1 MDVRPEGT
9 GHRPARNPQPS
20 WPPAITSVEAAVGG
34 DRQALHQIL
43 ADGYP
48 RMVGFFVGIGL
59 NRHEA
64 EELAA
69 ESSLMVVTSI
79 ARLRSPQAFEAWFWA
94 IARNR
99 LRTTFRK
106 RRIPR
111 PVDAEISPAT
121 PEEHVIIRDEHLRIR
136 QAMETL
142 SARDREL
149 LWLREVEEL
158 SYEDIS
164 TRLGSNPGTVRV
176 ACHRARQRL
185 EEVYARGEAL
195 EP

>member
-1 MDVRPEGT
+1 MDVRPEGP
-9 GHRPARNPQPS
+9 GHRPLRSTQVS
-20 WPPAITSVEAAVGG
+20 WPPATNAVEAAING
-34 DRQALHQIL
+34 DRQALHEIL

-48 RMVGFFVGIGL
+48 RMIGFFVGIGL

-64 EELAA
+64 DELAA

-79 ARLRSPQAFEAWFWA
+79 ARLRAPQAFEAWFWA

-106 RRIPR
+106 RRTPR
-111 PVDAEISPAT
+111 PVDAEISPST
-121 PEEHVIIRDEHLRIR
+121 PEEHVIISDEHLRIR

-142 SARDREL
+142 SPRDREL

-164 TRLGSNPGTVRV
+164 HRLGSTPGTVRV

-185 EEVYARGEAL
+185 EEVYARGEDF